1 MIAFRVKFLNVFHF
15 YWTLL
20 WQKYKYESYNNNK
33 NQCDLI
39 NGIKVTQEV
48 PFELDIDL
56 LN

>member
-39 NGIKVTQEV
+39 KGIKVTQEV